1 MAVCCNCPVLVLLIA
16 AIAACSSSGGGGRSS
31 RSGIEGSKRAGW
43 GGRLLSRE
51 RQETSP
57 TSCKLGR
64 AHSPCTAYLTGA
76 RLSGGA
82 DDSENP
88 FASISR
94 CEKDGGGGE
103 EKGEEKGA
111 GAGAGENTRREHQ
124 PDTDTKEENPRQ
136 GAISTRNE
144 VDSVGRGGGVEG
156 GSLGGT
162 GEGNLRARSDGRPTF
177 RIFGDK
183 YVGKTAGEYAASG
196 GLCECVSV

>member
-1 MAVCCNCPVLVLLIA
+1 LLF
-16 AIAACSSSGGGGRSS
+16 
-31 RSGIEGSKRAGW
+31 
-43 GGRLLSRE
+43 RE
-51 RQETSP
+51 RHETSP

-82 DDSENP
+82 DVSEKP
-88 FASISR
+88 RASISS
-94 CEKDGGGGE
+94 CGKDGGEGGE
-103 EKGEEKGA
+103 EGEKDEA
-111 GAGAGENTRREHQ
+111 RAQAGENKCKEHQ
-124 PDTDTKEENPRQ
+124 QDTDTKEENPRQ

-177 RIFGDK
+177 RIFGDE
-183 YVGKTAGEYAASG
+183 YVGKTAGEYAARG
-196 GLCECVSV
+196 GVECGSV